1 MTQSIHDNILKKQIS
16 SKESLH
22 YKDMKKSFKF
32 QQKQR
37 TLFVWRWDQDNKI
50 EDEASEE
57 ILDYWRERSSTE
69 RGTEIKIWKVDRKL
83 FMRLHSSQGIT
94 VQCGELSMQ
103 DGKHVSRQVSE
114 WVYRWCCSGITVWIF
129 AKSVKVP
136 WYLQY
141 LELLCLT
148 ERNRTLNT
156 MTASIKV
163 HDHDV
168 IWGEWMCTAAVVQV

>member
-57 ILDYWRERSSTE
+57 ILDYWRERGSTE
-69 RGTEIKIWKVDRKL
+69 RGTEIKIWKVYRKH

-114 WVYRWCCSGITVWIF
+114 WIF

>member
-57 ILDYWRERSSTE
+57 ILDYWIERSSTA

-83 FMRLHSSQGIT
+83 VMRLHSSQGIT

-103 DGKHVSRQVSE
+103 DGKHVSRRVSE
-114 WVYRWCCSGITVWIF
+114 WIF